1 MLKMGNLGGLES
13 DPYTFYAYFNDL
25 NNSDGI
31 EDPINFLWKKYY
43 KTRFEILDSVDFL
56 WKKH

>member
-1 MLKMGNLGGLES
+1 M
-13 DPYTFYAYFNDL
+13 FYELFTIHHLND
-25 NNSDGI
+25 SDGI